1 MMFSGSMV
9 AIVTPFHNGAVDEEK
24 LRQLVKFQINKGTSA
39 IVPCGTTGESA
50 TLTHEEHNQV
60 VSIIVD
66 AVGKKVPVIAGTGSN
81 STKEAIQLT
90 RRAREVGADAALL
103 ITPYYNKPTQEGL
116 FQHYKAVAE
125 TVDIPLILYNVP
137 GRTSVNMLPQ
147 TVERLAQFDNIV
159 GIKEASGSLSQVTE
173 ILQRCKDAITVL
185 SGDDALT
192 LPILAV
198 GGKGVI
204 SVAANI
210 IPGRMAELANLCLQG
225 EWPKAK
231 DLNLILCP
239 LFKALF
245 YETNPIPVKTALF
258 LMGMIRDEFRLPL
271 CAMSDWNFSK
281 FKEILVEYQLLP
293 G

>member
-66 AVGKKVPVIAGTGSN
+66 AVGNKVPVIAGTGSN

-116 FQHYKAVAE
+116 FEHYKAVAE

-231 DLNLILCP
+231 DLNL
-239 LFKALF
+239 
-245 YETNPIPVKTALF
+245 T
-258 LMGMIRDEFRLPL
+258 
-271 CAMSDWNFSK
+271 
-281 FKEILVEYQLLP
+281 
-293 G
+293 

>member
-1 MMFSGSMV
+1 MMFSGSMT
-9 AIVTPFHNGAVDEEK
+9 AIVTPFRNGAVDEEK
-24 LRQLVKFQINKGTSA
+24 LRQLVNFQINKGTSA

-81 STKEAIQLT
+81 STREAIQLT
-90 RRAREVGADAALL
+90 RRAREIGADAALL

-147 TVERLAQFDNIV
+147 TVERLAQFENIV

-173 ILQRCKDAITVL
+173 ILQRCKDGITVL

-210 IPGRMAELANLCLQG
+210 IPDRMAQLADLCLQE
-225 EWPKAK
+225 EWSKAK
-231 DLNLILCP
+231 DLNLILYP
-239 LFKALF
+239 LFQALF

-271 CAMSDWNFSK
+271 CAMSDWNLSK
-281 FKEILVEYQLLP
+281 FKEVLVKYQLLP